1 MYKRDC
7 KKIAKWAMQKSENFN
22 ALCCFVQTTIQ
33 MPLSRTLGEMQDIR
47 EFGADSTA
55 LWGNKIKAYIYLTEN
70 IDTLFADIKQAV
82 ADDDIIRAM
91 DIMTEVP
98 NLGMVKA
105 GFVLQMCG
113 LDVSCLDTHNIRRLQ
128 EAGYDIK
135 AGDLKLPAGLKRET
149 KLKKLAKY
157 VKLTRETGGAE
168 YWWNTWCNYVAE
180 KGGMN
185 KSLPT
190 GDIVSKFHVTAVMA

>member
-1 MYKRDC
+1 MYNRDC
-7 KKIAKWAMQKSENFN
+7 KKIAKWAMKNIDNFFW
-22 ALCCFVQTTIQ
+22 LIVFVQTTIQ
-33 MPLSRTLGEMQDIR
+33 MPLSRTHGDMQDIR
-47 EFGADSTA
+47 EFGSDSRA
-55 LWGNKIKAYIYLTEN
+55 LWGNKIKAYIYLLQN

-128 EAGYDIK
+128 EVGYDIK
-135 AGDLKLPAGLKRET
+135 VGDLKLPAGLKRET

-157 VKLTRETGGAE
+157 VKLTRDTGGAE
-168 YWWNTWCNYVAE
+168 YWWNTWCDYVAE

-190 GDIVSKFHVTAVMA
+190 GDIVSKYHVTAVMA